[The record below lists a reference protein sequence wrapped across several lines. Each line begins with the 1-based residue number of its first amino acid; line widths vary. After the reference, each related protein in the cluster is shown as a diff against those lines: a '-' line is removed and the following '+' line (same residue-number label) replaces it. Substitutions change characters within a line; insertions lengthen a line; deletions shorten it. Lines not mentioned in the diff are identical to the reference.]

1 MLYSFKAKYV
11 LEICS
16 NFNFQGIN
24 FIQSFSN
31 QFIQSRH
38 WLVCTQTNSNERYT
52 FRSSFH
58 RLTDNISCSTFDGA
72 RFLFVTQI
80 FRNTELNHSKWQ
92 IKIPT
97 VSRNS
102 GRTSLSQVI
111 WKCFVKMI
119 WLKCFLSNW
128 KEDKDH
134 PTIFARSIYPVIYVQ
149 NTTSWKS
156 YI

>member
-1 MLYSFKAKYV
+1 MYWKYV
-11 LEICS
+11 PTSTSKELILY
-16 NFNFQGIN
+16 NHFPIGLFNPDIDLYAL
-24 FIQSFSN
+24 
-31 QFIQSRH
+31 RP
-38 WLVCTQTNSNERYT
+38 NSNERYT

-58 RLTDNISCSTFDGA
+58 RITDNISCSTFDGA

-156 YI
+156 YV